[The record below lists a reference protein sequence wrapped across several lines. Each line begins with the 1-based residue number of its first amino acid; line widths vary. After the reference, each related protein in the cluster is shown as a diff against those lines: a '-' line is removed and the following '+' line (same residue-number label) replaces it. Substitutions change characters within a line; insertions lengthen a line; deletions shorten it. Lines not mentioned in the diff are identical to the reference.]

1 MSAVICDYRKKYRKL
16 LKSILAS
23 FDPDDQLPVTIE
35 YCTFVKNHEVNGKVA
50 HWANQ
55 FLTRRR
61 GNPHL
66 TKPCPDNLIGHLIN
80 ALINEVQVKI
90 KSDPESFG
98 YRPESDHYDSFK
110 LCRAAITLLVKV
122 CEKYLDKAELRTLP
136 PPPTDLLSAPPTSI
150 YTSKNLRPRMEDRT
164 TVLWDL
170 HSTFNIQGYG
180 TASYFAVFDG
190 HGGADAASYASAH
203 LHQYLVESPHYPHDP
218 VAALN
223 DAFIQTDKRFA
234 ETKEGNRSGTTALC
248 ALLRPKERRLYV
260 AWAGD
265 SEALLVKNGKPIEV
279 VNPHRPH
286 RQDEQDRIAAQGGC
300 VMTWEGVWRV
310 NGVISVSRA
319 IGDVKLKPSMTA
331 EPEIKVL
338 DLDGTEDY
346 LILSSDGVW
355 DVIKKEDAVECCDIY
370 LYENPGDVKGVS
382 GSLAK
387 LASRLGASDNLSVVV
402 TQLSD
407 QQRLSHRLAQNPLLY
422 LNSVAGRRLGGRS
435 SDNRHFDDN
444 DDIAAGGEEDFGPE
458 SNVDDSEDEEEE
470 EERNGVSE
478 EEEEEKAGAMDDP
491 HGPLAP
497 PVPPLHGGPF
507 QATAVSHNYLGGI
520 EEPDNV
526 AESEGEGN
534 VDDSDEE
541 EWNYIKGEQD
551 NKQKQNENETNQP
564 PNKDTVDAEEDIDME
579 SQLNPNAAEFVPV
592 SPTRVAKEQHHLL
605 DDVISSSPMKGCEK
619 NLENIIIPTEEDFRR
634 DVANCASSLEDD
646 LNGELNTTGKDQL
659 NDSQYTALSQC
670 GDESEVMSTK
680 AEFGDSVFGLGVS
693 MNNSTA
699 FVAEI
704 HNENFEK
711 EKSEAVSNEFDPAEK
726 DFDTMQTD
734 EALIP
739 GTPKS
744 TVAEASHSP
753 NFDGEDQPFELEKPQ
768 EQPQLL
774 FNSQIPEESR
784 PPTFAEIVK
793 RPSPRSSAENSPRT
807 TPEPPESPPPVQK
820 SNFNPFS
827 SNNDIAA
834 APESLMM
841 NSMSEFEKKFE
852 TIQEESKQ
860 TFEDIIL
867 PGKTET
873 QDFNH
878 ADTNPFSADNVD
890 FTNFDHNS
898 HPVNNMMSTKPT
910 DAFMDHE
917 LNTPDDE
924 KPPMTFEVE
933 TEQTES
939 SKNETNFDD
948 FISRNTDQMTESFI
962 ASPISE
968 SPSHVQMS
976 LMPEVPLDNNV
987 SSFDSEKV
995 SDHFETEKPSMGFG
1009 FNEENEFTSIV
1020 ENRFEGEPLVDT
1032 TSSNELLVEEN
1043 NFAAPLSPV
1052 RKETQDQPPVSNLQ
1066 MDETHFDMKLDAPA
1080 ETVHEDKSILTPEV
1094 MAASEPQQNFDILDT
1109 QKLDE
1114 PLETNM
1120 DHFSHPEVPP
1130 SEDVPATV
1138 MDDFLAT
1145 ESKEAVTNELK
1156 ETDDEVCLMKA
1167 DVSANVENVSE
1178 VAEVLDS
1185 APEEKPEFASTQAAE
1200 FAFTQ
1205 AAAQQKE
1212 ESLEK
1217 AFNVDFVAAE
1227 PIAAAA
1233 AVETPKAEEV
1243 RAEQEQVVAAEVHP
1257 ATETPPPTPA
1267 PGALETDEKKE
1278 GLIAAAAAVA
1288 GAAVAVG
1295 AAATT
1300 KAATTKKPTTLS
1312 SAGAK
1317 KPGVSAAAAKKPTDL
1332 ASKTAAAKAAT
1343 AKAPAAKA
1351 TSPTK
1356 PVAAATAVKK
1366 TVSSTTTAAAKPA
1379 KPLAGLKTATT
1390 KAAAPASKPTT
1401 PTSKPSTPTSR
1412 PSSAPKTSPTKTAAA
1427 VKSTVAAKPKPAA
1440 AEKKPL
1446 TNGDV
1451 KTTTSRPASSTLA
1464 AKKPATSVAAKPA
1477 AAAKPASAAA
1487 KPAAKVGAAPAT
1499 KAAAK
1504 APVSSTT
1511 GGKSAVASAAPATK
1525 PPPIR
1530 APKPSDKTGKETINK
1545 QISKTAVTKTTAA
1558 PAAPSK
1564 PAPIKKTDAK
1574 PTANGKVP
1582 AGKPVPKPTAAVK
1595 KVAAAADDKK
1605 KKVEPTQE
1613 HTVTTT
1619 NGYEQPPI
1627 SIEANGLAKDDS
1639 PLENHL
1645 SHQDALVI

>member
-1 MSAVICDYRKKYRKL
+1 MKWKGQSSVGVKKEKIRVDEKDKEMRRKK
-16 LKSILAS
+16 
-23 FDPDDQLPVTIE
+23 
-35 YCTFVKNHEVNGKVA
+35 
-50 HWANQ
+50 
-55 FLTRRR
+55 
-61 GNPHL
+61 
-66 TKPCPDNLIGHLIN
+66 
-80 ALINEVQVKI
+80 
-90 KSDPESFG
+90 
-98 YRPESDHYDSFK
+98 
-110 LCRAAITLLVKV
+110 
-122 CEKYLDKAELRTLP
+122 
-136 PPPTDLLSAPPTSI
+136 
-150 YTSKNLRPRMEDRT
+150 
-164 TVLWDL
+164 
-170 HSTFNIQGYG
+170 
-180 TASYFAVFDG
+180 
-190 HGGADAASYASAH
+190 
-203 LHQYLVESPHYPHDP
+203 
-218 VAALN
+218 
-223 DAFIQTDKRFA
+223 
-234 ETKEGNRSGTTALC
+234 
-248 ALLRPKERRLYV
+248 
-260 AWAGD
+260 
-265 SEALLVKNGKPIEV
+265 
-279 VNPHRPH
+279 
-286 RQDEQDRIAAQGGC
+286 
-300 VMTWEGVWRV
+300 
-310 NGVISVSRA
+310 
-319 IGDVKLKPSMTA
+319 
-331 EPEIKVL
+331 
-338 DLDGTEDY
+338 
-346 LILSSDGVW
+346 
-355 DVIKKEDAVECCDIY
+355 
-370 LYENPGDVKGVS
+370 GDVKGVS

-564 PNKDTVDAEEDIDME
+564 PNKDTVDAEEDID
-579 SQLNPNAAEFVPV
+579 V
-592 SPTRVAKEQHHLL
+592 RL
-605 DDVISSSPMKGCEK
+605 DYYS
-619 NLENIIIPTEEDFRR
+619 FF
-634 DVANCASSLEDD
+634 
-646 LNGELNTTGKDQL
+646 NGELNTTGKDQL

-726 DFDTMQTD
+726 DFDRMQTD

-793 RPSPRSSAENSPRT
+793 RQSPRSSAENSPRT

-1138 MDDFLAT
+1138 LDDFLAT

-1185 APEEKPEFASTQAAE
+1185 APEEKPEFASTQAA
-1200 FAFTQ
+1200 
-1205 AAAQQKE
+1205 AQQKE

-1233 AVETPKAEEV
+1233 AVETPKVEEV
-1243 RAEQEQVVAAEVHP
+1243 RAEQEQVVAAEVHA

-1317 KPGVSAAAAKKPTDL
+1317 KPGVSAAAAAKKPTDL

-1582 AGKPVPKPTAAVK
+1582 AGKPVPRPTAAVK